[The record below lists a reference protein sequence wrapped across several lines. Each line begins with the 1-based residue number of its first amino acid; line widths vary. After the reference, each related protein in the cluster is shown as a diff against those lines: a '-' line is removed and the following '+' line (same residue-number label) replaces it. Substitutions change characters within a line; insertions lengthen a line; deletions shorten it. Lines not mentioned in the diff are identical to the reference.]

1 MDSNNDLS
9 ENFDDQS
16 VEMTKWVCPGRYF
29 YIGCAIVGCGIIYS
43 KSWPAE
49 KLVLNFCSALGYAF
63 LSFWGHTILQHFD
76 VAMWFAILTI
86 ANVGILCY
94 RLHDSFDALKAP
106 SVNTMPLYEM
116 LFAPMN
122 VDFKTFKEL
131 MACSNGL
138 QTIEANDLFAAEGQR
153 NAGAELSVLL
163 SGKLVATQ
171 NEQTLHSIMPG
182 QFMDSPEWEAYDPET
197 KRTFR
202 VTIIAEVDSTYVTW
216 RRSNME
222 KLMKKNKY
230 LTHMMNLIIGRD
242 IAYKLYNTHSSI
254 WSPLSSQNSSRNNN
268 NNNNNTNNTSN
279 NNNNNNSSHNNN
291 NINSSVA
298 ITSTSYSNGGLRS
311 SPVICGSSFLAE
323 ESLDETM
330 FTFASSDHKQSEV

>member
-1 MDSNNDLS
+1 MTNVVFQCENFYIFDNLLTWIVSDLS

-163 SGKLVATQ
+163 SGK
-171 NEQTLHSIMPG
+171 
-182 QFMDSPEWEAYDPET
+182 
-197 KRTFR
+197 
-202 VTIIAEVDSTYVTW
+202 
-216 RRSNME
+216 
-222 KLMKKNKY
+222 
-230 LTHMMNLIIGRD
+230 
-242 IAYKLYNTHSSI
+242 
-254 WSPLSSQNSSRNNN
+254 
-268 NNNNNTNNTSN
+268 
-279 NNNNNNSSHNNN
+279 
-291 NINSSVA
+291 
-298 ITSTSYSNGGLRS
+298 
-311 SPVICGSSFLAE
+311 
-323 ESLDETM
+323 
-330 FTFASSDHKQSEV
+330 